1 MSKHSLIEN
10 LKKQIEP
17 IVEGLNYEL
26 YHIEFVKEG
35 KENYLRIYIDSEMV
49 YL

>member
-26 YHIEFVKEG
+26 YHIEFVKER
-35 KENYLRIYIDSEMV
+35 KRKLI
-49 YL
+49 